1 MDIDLDKYRELYLD
15 TFLHFACGDW
25 PNHERHNIHVPF
37 VTDGWK
43 MATDGR
49 IMMAMP
55 TKEPDTERRDR
66 FGNVVYRLPSMDC
79 LRPIL
84 SPCLESWGEEARSW
98 PQVNVGEVISEEDED
113 DGREYVVL
121 DWDRQIVT
129 QAHYYWMIERLARS
143 YNRQLEFRICEI
155 EYRICDTETSIQF
168 RSVDRNDFG
177 QPQIFGVLM
186 LVKPDT
192 EKRSILAR
200 TLRAYRNK
208 KELDA
213 RKDSEASDPTTEKEE
228 SSE

>member
-55 TKEPDTERRDR
+55 TKEPDTKRRDQY
-66 FGNVVYRLPSMDC
+66 GNVVYRLPSMDC

-84 SPCLESWGEEARSW
+84 SPCLESWGEELRPW
-98 PQVNVGEVISEEDED
+98 PQVNVDEVISEEDDE
-113 DGREYVVL
+113 REYVVL
-121 DWDRQIVT
+121 DWDRKIVT

-143 YNRQLEFRICEI
+143 YNRRLEFRICEI

-168 RSVDRNDFG
+168 RSVDRNEFG
-177 QPQIFGVLM
+177 EPQIFGVLM
-186 LVKPDT
+186 LVHPEMEQQSVLT
-192 EKRSILAR
+192 R
-200 TLRAYRNK
+200 TLNAYHKK
-208 KELDA
+208 KEA
-213 RKDSEASDPTTEKEE
+213 SERNTEKEE